1 MVKSKFRV
9 SDETQ
14 LQDGGVE
21 YRVFHESESKR
32 RFEELC
38 GELAPLGL
46 TPLLLGDEEDC
57 RLILRREDARVQE
70 PRSQWSLG
78 IPRTVGLFVLVSIAV
93 FALLE
98 AEIYASYSPGTP
110 LYLVFATY
118 ASSVGAILAAHEFGH
133 RFLSWRM
140 RVAPHVTYVV
150 PGIPTVTSFLP
161 VLGSV
166 STQRQP
172 AVNRDQLFDLMVAGP
187 LAALL
192 VAIVLYSCG
201 QFIAVQSSLPTQGA
215 SMVGSFISVGQV
227 SPSVLQRIIDA
238 VLSSFTRS
246 AVSGLQKLSPLED
259 AATVGFMLTFIG
271 LFPLAYFDG
280 GYLFAAVFG
289 DRASRIATYIGVLTL
304 FVLDTPRYWALAV
317 LVLLLAGG
325 SVDLRLR
332 DNVSRVS
339 KGRKAFLLV
348 LILLA
353 FLSLPVPV
361 NIATFPLG

>member
-1 MVKSKFRV
+1 
-9 SDETQ
+9 
-14 LQDGGVE
+14 
-21 YRVFHESESKR
+21 
-32 RFEELC
+32 
-38 GELAPLGL
+38 
-46 TPLLLGDEEDC
+46 LLVGDEEDC
-57 RLILRREDARVQE
+57 RLILRREDTHVQAS
-70 PRSQWSLG
+70 RSHWNLG
-78 IPRTVGLFVLVSIAV
+78 IPRTVALFVLVSIAI

-110 LYLVFATY
+110 FYLVFATY

-133 RFLSWRM
+133 RFLSWRR
-140 RVAPHVTYVV
+140 RVVPPVTYFV

-201 QFIAVQSSLPTQGA
+201 QFMVVQSSLPTQGA
-215 SMVGSFISVGQV
+215 PMVGSFISVGQI
-227 SPSVLQRIIDA
+227 SPSVLQRMIDF
-238 VLSSFTRS
+238 VLAPFTQG
-246 AVSGLQKLSPLED
+246 AASGLQKLSPLGD
-259 AATVGFMLTFIG
+259 AATVGFMLTFVG

-289 DRASRIATYIGVLTL
+289 DRASRITTYLGVLIL

-339 KGRKAFLLV
+339 NRRKAFLLIV
-348 LILLA
+348 ILLA
-353 FLSLPVPV
+353 FLSLPVPG
-361 NIATFPLG
+361 NLATFPLG